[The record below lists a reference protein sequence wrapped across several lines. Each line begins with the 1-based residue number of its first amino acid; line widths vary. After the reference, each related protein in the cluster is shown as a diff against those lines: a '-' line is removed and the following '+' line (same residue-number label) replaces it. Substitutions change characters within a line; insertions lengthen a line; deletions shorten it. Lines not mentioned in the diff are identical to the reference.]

1 MLVVGTAHWAK
12 FAPDVL
18 RALRGVPPETDRDQ
32 ATGGDDPFAAITA
45 VQELAG
51 GVPVP
56 PALAALADR
65 PVRFNREIAAALEAV
80 RQVLLDSL

>member
-1 MLVVGTAHWAK
+1 MLS
-12 FAPDVL
+12 L
-18 RALRGVPPETDRDQ
+18 ALFVSLSPVHAQEPG
-32 ATGGDDPFAAITA
+32 A